1 MLKDA
6 LALAQRYLEI
16 KQNELDLIFHTQKSL
31 LYCKNTQWIKKK
43 ETENLMLQWV
53 EMAEL
58 RKVVSIIQYWTKVQ

>member
-6 LALAQRYLEI
+6 LAFAQRYLEI
-16 KQNELDLIFHTQKSL
+16 KENQLDLIFHTRKSL

-43 ETENLMLQWV
+43 ETENLILQWV

-58 RKVVSIIQYWTKVQ
+58 RKVVSTI

>member
-6 LALAQRYLEI
+6 LAFAQRYLEI
-16 KQNELDLIFHTQKSL
+16 KENQLDLIFHTRKSL

-43 ETENLMLQWV
+43 ETENLILQWV

-58 RKVVSIIQYWTKVQ
+58 RKVVSTIKYWRKVQ